1 MPENEKRRFA
11 EAPEH
16 WAEAVHA
23 IRARDR
29 AEAIPKIEELRS
41 MHLMRAFHTSAL
53 WEHYAWKR
61 RAKGERQM
69 QKAQRWAG
77 LGWA

>member
-1 MPENEKRRFA
+1 MFDHEQVSTADAALSFGSHSPSK
-11 EAPEH
+11 
-16 WAEAVHA
+16 AEAVDA

-29 AEAIPKIEELRS
+29 AEAITKIEELRS

-61 RAKGERQM
+61 RGQ
-69 QKAQRWAG
+69 G
-77 LGWA
+77 